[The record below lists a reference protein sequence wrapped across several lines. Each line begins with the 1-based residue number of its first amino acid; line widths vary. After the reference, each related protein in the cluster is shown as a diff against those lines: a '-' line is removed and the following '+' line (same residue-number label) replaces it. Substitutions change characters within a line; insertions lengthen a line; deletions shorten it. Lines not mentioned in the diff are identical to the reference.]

1 MLPRYRAPILMAT
14 QHPDS
19 TRVIT
24 TSQEVEEAIEAISLF
39 RCDEIMVDYEGKLTP
54 YHQPEWIVDKAHE
67 KGLRAGIDFLISLR
81 IPNDMLEGA
90 SRHIHSIVTALI
102 TNWKAQRMG
111 LEQPV
116 RYIIIPMVESTNLFQ
131 AVVRRVSRLQ
141 HTIHEELGLEE
152 GYIDIVPLLESVD
165 SQLEIH
171 RYVETISRQEGRNP
185 WTHRIFLGKSDSA
198 LLSGHIASSLALRIA
213 LSKLYRA
220 SEERDLEI
228 SPIIGMGKPPFRGH
242 MAPHNIERWART
254 WRGYR
259 TATIQTAMRYDTDRG
274 EYEHMRS
281 IIISNSRGKPEHVDE
296 ESEKGLR
303 EIIRLSSSKYMGRI
317 RAMANAILEVSEHV
331 ANTRERVS
339 FKEYGRSSGE
349 ILLPRAIA
357 FTALFYT
364 IGLPPALIDI
374 GVLNSV
380 SGRDLEILIETY
392 NIYPDYQYDLNYYSE
407 EILSK
412 WLPREIFEDIRRDI
426 RKAIE
431 NLGITPKGDVD
442 QEYWR
447 YGEKVL
453 RSVKKRKTQE
463 AQSYIAEMAKIRGFL
478 G

>member
-19 TRVIT
+19 ARMIT

-67 KGLRAGIDFLISLR
+67 KGLRAGIDFLISPR
-81 IPNDMLEGA
+81 IPNDVLEGV

-116 RYIIIPMVESTNLFQ
+116 RYIIIPMVESTNHFQ

-141 HTIHEELGLEE
+141 QAIHEELGLEE

-171 RYVETISRQEGRNP
+171 RYVETISRQDGRNP

-228 SPIIGMGKPPFRGH
+228 SPIIGMGKPPSEG
-242 MAPHNIERWART
+242 T
-254 WRGYR
+254 W
-259 TATIQTAMRYDTDRG
+259 
-274 EYEHMRS
+274 RS
-281 IIISNSRGKPEHVDE
+281 II
-296 ESEKGLR
+296 
-303 EIIRLSSSKYMGRI
+303 
-317 RAMANAILEVSEHV
+317 
-331 ANTRERVS
+331 
-339 FKEYGRSSGE
+339 
-349 ILLPRAIA
+349 
-357 FTALFYT
+357 
-364 IGLPPALIDI
+364 
-374 GVLNSV
+374 
-380 SGRDLEILIETY
+380 
-392 NIYPDYQYDLNYYSE
+392 
-407 EILSK
+407 
-412 WLPREIFEDIRRDI
+412 
-426 RKAIE
+426 
-431 NLGITPKGDVD
+431 
-442 QEYWR
+442 
-447 YGEKVL
+447 
-453 RSVKKRKTQE
+453 
-463 AQSYIAEMAKIRGFL
+463 
-478 G
+478 

>member
-1 MLPRYRAPILMAT
+1 
-14 QHPDS
+14 
-19 TRVIT
+19 
-24 TSQEVEEAIEAISLF
+24 
-39 RCDEIMVDYEGKLTP
+39 
-54 YHQPEWIVDKAHE
+54 
-67 KGLRAGIDFLISLR
+67 
-81 IPNDMLEGA
+81 
-90 SRHIHSIVTALI
+90 
-102 TNWKAQRMG
+102 
-111 LEQPV
+111 
-116 RYIIIPMVESTNLFQ
+116 
-131 AVVRRVSRLQ
+131 
-141 HTIHEELGLEE
+141 
-152 GYIDIVPLLESVD
+152 
-165 SQLEIH
+165 
-171 RYVETISRQEGRNP
+171 
-185 WTHRIFLGKSDSA
+185 
-198 LLSGHIASSLALRIA
+198 
-213 LSKLYRA
+213 
-220 SEERDLEI
+220 
-228 SPIIGMGKPPFRGH
+228 
-242 MAPHNIERWART
+242 
-254 WRGYR
+254 
-259 TATIQTAMRYDTDRG
+259 
-274 EYEHMRS
+274 
-281 IIISNSRGKPEHVDE
+281 
-296 ESEKGLR
+296 
-303 EIIRLSSSKYMGRI
+303 MGRI

-331 ANTRERVS
+331 PNTRERIS

-453 RSVKKRKTQE
+453 RSVKKGKTQE